1 LAEFFKKKLKIGSM
15 LERTQLVFNT
25 FHGQGNYVMGNLG
38 FRSETRLS
46 TQKFFLTNSLVG
58 VSVLWQLAEFLQSE
72 VSTLLFPLFRT
83 HLGL

>member
-1 LAEFFKKKLKIGSM
+1 M
-15 LERTQLVFNT
+15 LERTQLVFYT
-25 FHGQGNYVMGNLG
+25 FHGQGKYVIMGNLG
-38 FRSETRLS
+38 FKSETGLS